1 MSLSRRQF
9 FRRFIGSNE
18 KTNAQRAARYEV
30 METYVRTHLLPY
42 DFSLT
47 ADQEAELFSDVR
59 AALEGSTDEEL
70 FSVVI
75 RHIMEE
81 LVDHKLQPW
90 REENRLRDQAE
101 RIREIREAAVDYVGA
116 FLNVQASPTTVDQLR
131 QRLAVQDPQTL
142 EAELRNRIQSW
153 LGGLEED
160 HLLQYDVFTVKDLV
174 FAQLRSWC

>member
-9 FRRFIGSNE
+9 FRRFLGSNE
-18 KTNAQRAARYEV
+18 KTNAQRAARYDV

-47 ADQEAELFSDVR
+47 AEQEADLFTDVR
-59 AALEGSTDEEL
+59 ATLAGSTDDEL

-90 REENRLRDQAE
+90 REENHVKNQAD
-101 RIREIREAAVDYVGA
+101 RVREIRDAALDYVGT
-116 FLNVQASPTTVDQLR
+116 FLNVQASPTTVDQLKLR
-131 QRLAVQDPQTL
+131 FGTQDLQAL
-142 EAELRNRIQSW
+142 EADLRNRIQSW
-153 LGGLEED
+153 VAGLD
-160 HLLQYDVFTVKDLV
+160 DDQVLQYDVFTVKDLV